1 VTAIVETKEGR
12 LQGVEEAPLT
22 VFRGVPFAK
31 PPVGELRFRPP
42 QPAEPWSGVRVCDTF
57 GFVAPQPQGQV
68 MAGQGTAEEQN
79 EDCLFLNVWTP
90 GCDDVARPVMVW
102 IHGGAFVTG
111 SGSGAFYRGQHLASR
126 GDVVVVTINYRLGA
140 LGFLAHP
147 DLLDDETGASG
158 NWGLADQVAA
168 LQWVQANIHLFGGD
182 PTNVT
187 IFGESAGSMSVSCLV
202 GSPLA
207 QGLFRRAIA
216 QSGGPNGVPMT
227 TATKTAEQLCEL
239 AGVPDVAALRDLDV
253 ADLLA
258 AQTTIQLAAAGTGS
272 GMAMAPT
279 IDGGLLPEH
288 PLKAIAGGVA
298 EGKELLV
305 GTNLE
310 EMKLWVVGNRR
321 LTGGDEAFIL
331 RRLEKTVGPG
341 AADVLAAYKAARADR
356 GDDLTPIEL
365 WTAIESDRVFRLPA
379 LRMCEAQAATGTAVY
394 DYLFTWKSPALGGLL
409 GSCHALEI
417 PFVFGTL
424 TTPGVERFTG
434 EGPDALAL
442 SERMQDAWLA
452 FAKTGNPS
460 TEGLGEWPAYDS
472 TRRATMVLDASS
484 RVEDAP
490 LERERAYWDG
500 RPAGRFPAED

>member
-1 VTAIVETKEGR
+1 
-12 LQGVEEAPLT
+12 
-22 VFRGVPFAK
+22 
-31 PPVGELRFRPP
+31 
-42 QPAEPWSGVRVCDTF
+42 
-57 GFVAPQPQGQV
+57 
-68 MAGQGTAEEQN
+68 
-79 EDCLFLNVWTP
+79 
-90 GCDDVARPVMVW
+90 MVW

-111 SGSGAFYRGQHLASR
+111 SGSGAFYRGQHLAKR

-147 DLLDDETGASG
+147 DLLDEESGSSG
-158 NWGLADQVAA
+158 NWGLHDQVAA

-202 GSPLA
+202 GSPA
-207 QGLFRRAIA
+207 TQALFRRAIA
-216 QSGGPNGVPMT
+216 ESGGPNGVPMT
-227 TATKTAEQLCEL
+227 TATKATEQLCEL
-239 AGVPDVAALRDLDV
+239 AGVADVAGLRDLDV

-258 AQTTIQLAAAGTGS
+258 AQTKLQLAAAETGA

-288 PLKAIAGGVA
+288 PLTAIEGGVA

-305 GTNLE
+305 GTNVD

-331 RRLEKTVGPG
+331 RRLEKTFGPD
-341 AADVLAAYKAARADR
+341 AAEALEAYKAARADR

-379 LRMCEAQAATGTAVY
+379 LRMCEAQSAVGTPVY

-434 EGPDALAL
+434 EGEAALAL

-460 TEGLGEWPAYDS
+460 TEALGEWPAYDTS
-472 TRRATMVLDASS
+472 RRATMILDAEC

-490 LERERAYWDG
+490 LEPERAYWDG
-500 RPAGRFPAED
+500 RAAGRFPSED